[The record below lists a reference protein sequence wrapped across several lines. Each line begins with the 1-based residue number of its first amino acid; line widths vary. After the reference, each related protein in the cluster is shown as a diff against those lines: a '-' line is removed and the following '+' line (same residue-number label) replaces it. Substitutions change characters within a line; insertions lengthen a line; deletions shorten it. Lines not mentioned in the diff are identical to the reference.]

1 MMNRRFSSLQTGIPL
16 LMAMLVVASG
26 CLPPTTTSGPDKGR
40 DVLTQEE
47 IQTASPSGSALDL
60 IRSLR
65 PSWLQTNRGTRGLQQ
80 GARVRGDLPSF
91 YLDGM
96 EQSASDLQNVSA
108 VAVQRAIF
116 FSAREA
122 QNRFGSGN
130 ENGAILIITR

>member
-1 MMNRRFSSLQTGIPL
+1 MTPDRRTFTAHLLIILIAVPL
-16 LMAMLVVASG
+16 SA
-26 CLPPTTTSGPDKGR
+26 CLPPSSTSGPDQGR
-40 DVLTQEE
+40 DVLSQEE

-65 PSWLQTNRGTRGLQQ
+65 PTWLQRNRSTRGLQR
-80 GARVRGDLPSF
+80 GSSTRGDLPNF

-96 EQSASDLQNVSA
+96 EQSVSDMQNVA
-108 VAVQRAIF
+108 ATAVQRAIF

-130 ENGAILIITR
+130 ENGAILIVTQ